1 MAPQR
6 KAKPPAQPMKV
17 KLLPANQ
24 ARAFPF
30 LYNFTVNGKLAHRWC
45 LFPVSTSDPAVP
57 LPAIPSGVLDYLA
70 ERTDAPEPKA
80 KTDGRM
86 DEIHVSE
93 GCQHRAERYF
103 SAASDGSIQI
113 RSLPTKAQSVGIS
126 PITARGFPPAP
137 VHSIRYGTRPHRLH
151 PSLMHTPA
159 QSDSDNY
166 RPSSALTVVVLCV
179 PFAAQKK
186 RMKVLDL
193 RSKQRI

>member
-1 MAPQR
+1 MENWHIGGASSRYQR
-6 KAKPPAQPMKV
+6 PTQPSLSLPFPRESLITLLNGPMPP
-17 KLLPANQ
+17 N
-24 ARAFPF
+24 R
-30 LYNFTVNGKLAHRWC
+30 R
-45 LFPVSTSDPAVP
+45 
-57 LPAIPSGVLDYLA
+57 
-70 ERTDAPEPKA
+70 RRR
-80 KTDGRM
+80 TDGRM

-151 PSLMHTPA
+151 PSLMHTLA

-166 RPSSALTVVVLCV
+166 RPSSALTGVVLCV

-193 RSKQRI
+193 LLFAQSKEYRAGNGR